1 MRIAI
6 VATFVLVAASAFA
19 QAQSTKFQQAI
30 AATGAKAGGDLTD
43 APKIKADGALYS
55 LSGTIQQ
62 SADDGSFLA
71 NLSPSEENVALA
83 NVLRQQRGIV
93 DRPSYFAISVP
104 KTLQKYYFDNAK
116 IGSGFDVVG
125 RYISNTKYQT
135 VGGQQKQAPVFEA
148 VYFELWSN
156 RSAAPVTYTA
166 PLPTAAPT
174 GAAPTAAPAVQQVK
188 QVPAAKKDLY
198 TACMDGAGGVMV
210 DMIECAGAEAKR
222 QDTRL
227 NAAYKIAMAVTSD
240 KEALRNKQR
249 QWIKARDAACP
260 LDRDGGQNAAL
271 TQTDCIAQKT
281 SQRANE
287 LEALR

>member
-6 VATFVLVAASAFA
+6 VAAFALVAASAFA
-19 QAQSTKFQQAI
+19 QAPSAKFQQAI

-93 DRPSYFAISVP
+93 DHPSYFAISVP
-104 KTLQKYYFDNAK
+104 KSLQKYYFDNAK

-156 RSAAPVTYTA
+156 RSAAPVTYPA
-166 PLPTAAPT
+166 PVAAAAPT
-174 GAAPTAAPAVQQVK
+174 VAAPAATPAAQQVK
-188 QVPAAKKDLY
+188 QAVAKKDPY
-198 TACMDGAGGVMV
+198 TACMDGANGVMA

-227 NAAYKIAMAVTSD
+227 NAAYKIAMAATSD
-240 KEALRNKQR
+240 KDALRNKQR

-260 LDRDGGQNAAL
+260 LDRDGGQNAVL
-271 TQTDCIAQKT
+271 TQADCIARGT
-281 SQRANE
+281 AVRANE
-287 LEALR
+287 LESLK